1 VARCRSVALI
11 FCRTSQ
17 SVSAINSASTKIK
30 AELQCEARMVIPTSQ
45 PAGKSR
51 YPNNQVVKFV
61 CRFTKLPPCHEH
73 QSVCNTAA
81 ASPAAARPAKTVA
94 APPPLLSGGAA
105 CGAGAGA
112 FAGAVAG
119 ATRLSPLMFEDALV
133 ERGPSAGPVA
143 VTEMPGV
150 SGGSGSVKMSLTGTG
165 APDGAA
171 AAETAV
177 AVHSNC
183 QYGWSLLVRRV
194 PKSVAPA
201 SAHERHGAFR
211 QPAARAYICRS
222 KHALSL
228 PNSGFALTDF

>member
-1 VARCRSVALI
+1 M
-11 FCRTSQ
+11 
-17 SVSAINSASTKIK
+17 
-30 AELQCEARMVIPTSQ
+30 QCEARIVIPTSQ
-45 PAGKSR
+45 PAGESR

-61 CRFTKLPPCHEH
+61 CWFTKLPPCHEH

-81 ASPAAARPAKTVA
+81 VSPAAARPAKTVA

-119 ATRLSPLMFEDALV
+119 ATRLSPLMFEDALL
-133 ERGPSAGPVA
+133 ETGPSAGPVA

-171 AAETAV
+171 AAETALQCTT
-177 AVHSNC
+177 AVSTVGASSSGGC
-183 QYGWSLLVRRV
+183 PSQLRREARMKRMG
-194 PKSVAPA
+194 PSVNLQH
-201 SAHERHGAFR
+201 AHRF
-211 QPAARAYICRS
+211 AAN

-228 PNSGFALTDF
+228 PNGGFALTDF